1 MTAKFSFDA
10 LKKAV
15 KAGEIDTVIAALVD
29 MQGRLQGKRFHA
41 QHFVDS
47 GWQETH
53 CCNYLLATDLEMATV
68 QGYEAS
74 SWERG
79 YGDYVMK
86 PDMETLRLIPWV
98 PGTALVICDLLDHHT
113 HQPVPHAPRS
123 VLKRQIGRAKEMG
136 YDVMMATELE
146 FFLFEESYP
155 ELFDAGYPDPTPVAR
170 YNVDYSIFGNSR
182 CEPAMRDMRN
192 ALYRAGIPVE
202 CSKGEAERGQEEL
215 NVKYS
220 GGLETADMHVLV
232 KQCAKEVAQSH
243 GLSATFMAKYHT
255 DKAGSSSH
263 VHQSLWKAG
272 KPVFF
277 DAEAP
282 NGMSE
287 LMHQY
292 LGGQLTHA
300 REITYFLAPYTNSY
314 KRFCEG
320 LFAPT
325 KAVWSLDNR
334 TAGFRI
340 CGEGTKSIRVECR
353 IGGADLNPYLACAA
367 LLAAGLAGIEGE
379 MDPGPEAAG
388 DIYKAGEVTEVPKSL
403 GEALGA
409 LEGSAMLKDAF
420 GSEVVAHYARA
431 ARWELEEQNRV
442 VTDWERMRGFERA

>member
-1 MTAKFSFDA
+1 MPAKFSFDA

-15 KAGEIDTVIAALVD
+15 KAEEIDTVIVALID

-41 QHFVDS
+41 AHFVAS
-47 GWQETH
+47 AWEETH
-53 CCNYLLATDLEMATV
+53 CCNYLLATDLEMETV
-68 QGYEAS
+68 PGYEAS

-98 PGTALVICDLLDHHT
+98 PGTALVLCDLLDHHGT
-113 HQPVPHAPRS
+113 PVPHAPRAM
-123 VLKRQIGRAKEMG
+123 LKSQLARAKALG
-136 YDVMMATELE
+136 FDTMMATELE

-170 YNVDYSIFGNSR
+170 HNIDYSILGNAR
-182 CEPAMRDMRN
+182 TEPALRDMRN
-192 ALYRAGIPVE
+192 ALYHAGIPVE

-215 NVKYS
+215 NVKYAA
-220 GGLETADMHVLV
+220 GLETADMHVLV
-232 KQCAKEVAQSH
+232 KQCTKEIAQQH

-263 VHQSLWKAG
+263 VHQSLWKGG
-272 KPVFF
+272 KNAFY
-277 DAEAP
+277 DADAP
-282 NGMSE
+282 HGMSD
-287 LMHQY
+287 LMRHF
-292 LGGQLTHA
+292 LGGQLKYA
-300 REITYFLAPYTNSY
+300 RDITYFLAPYTNSY

-340 CGEGTKSIRVECR
+340 CGEGTKSVRVECR
-353 IGGADLNPYLACAA
+353 IGGSDLNPYLACAA

-379 MDPGPEAAG
+379 MDPGPEAGG
-388 DIYKAGEVTEVPKSL
+388 DIYKAGDVVDVPKAL
-403 GEALGA
+403 PEAADA
-409 LEGSAMLKDAF
+409 LEASEMLRAAF
-420 GSEVVAHYARA
+420 GDQVMAHYTHA
-431 ARWELEEQNRV
+431 ARWEIREQNRV
-442 VTDWERMRGFERA
+442 VTDWERARGFERA

>member
-15 KAGEIDTVIAALVD
+15 KAEEIDTVIAALVD

-47 GWQETH
+47 AWQETH
-53 CCNYLLATDLEMATV
+53 CCNYLLATDMEMMTV
-68 QGYEAS
+68 PGYEAS

-86 PDMETLRLIPWV
+86 PDMETLRVIPWV
-98 PGTALVICDLLDHHT
+98 PGTALVICDLLDHHSHT
-113 HQPVPHAPRS
+113 PVPHAPRTI
-123 VLKRQIGRAKEMG
+123 LKRQLGRAKEMG

-215 NVKYS
+215 NVRYS
-220 GGLETADMHVLV
+220 GGLETADMHLLV
-232 KQCAKEVAQSH
+232 KQCAKEVAQNH

-263 VHQSLWKAG
+263 VHQSLWKGG
-272 KPVFF
+272 KPAFH
-277 DAEAP
+277 DPDAP
-282 NGMSE
+282 NGMSK
-287 LMHQY
+287 LMQHF
-292 LGGQLTHA
+292 LGGQLAHA

-340 CGEGTKSIRVECR
+340 CGEDTKSIRVECR

-379 MDPGPEAAG
+379 MDPGPEASG
-388 DIYKAGEVTEVPKSL
+388 DIYKAGSVTEVPKSL
-403 GEALGA
+403 PEALAA
-409 LEGSAMLKDAF
+409 LEGSTMLKTAF
-420 GSEVVAHYARA
+420 GEEVVTHYARA
-431 ARWELEEQNRV
+431 ARWEIEEQNRV